1 MYKVFFKDRSLI
13 FTSDLCKSLKEKN
26 GLFYRFGNVHEL
38 KALVIAFHELHAIEN
53 LYIVTADTEEA
64 WKAFNSCFKLIEAG
78 GGLVRNRKG
87 EFLFML
93 RRNAWDLPK
102 GKKDKGESLP
112 EAARREVGEETG
124 LLHIKTGSFITT
136 TYHSY
141 ILEGEYILKH
151 THWFQMEAVGDEFLV
166 PEVEEEITELRWIR
180 PENIGIVKGNTFPLI
195 LEVLEKS
202 GHF

>member
-1 MYKVFFKDRSLI
+1 MYKVFFKDRKLI

-38 KALVIAFHELHAIEN
+38 KALVIAFHELQSIEN
-53 LYIVTADTEEA
+53 LYIVTENTEEA

-93 RRNAWDLPK
+93 RRNVWDLPK
-102 GKKDKGESLP
+102 GKKDQGEELS
-112 EAARREVGEETG
+112 ETACREVMEETG
-124 LLHIKTGSFITT
+124 LTSVRNLSFITT

-141 ILEGEYILKH
+141 MLEGEYFLKH
-151 THWFQMEAVGDEFLV
+151 TNWYLMDTDFHDSLI
-166 PEVEEEITELRWIR
+166 PEVEEEITELKWIR
-180 PENIGIVKGNTFPLI
+180 SENIELIKGNTFPLI